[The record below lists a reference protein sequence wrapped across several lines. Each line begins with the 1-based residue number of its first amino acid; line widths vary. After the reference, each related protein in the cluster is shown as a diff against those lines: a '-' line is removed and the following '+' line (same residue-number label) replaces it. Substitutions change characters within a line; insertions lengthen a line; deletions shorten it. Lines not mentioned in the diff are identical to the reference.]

1 MRMKPARQTSAT
13 RRSQGRGCASAARAR
28 RSRFG
33 MTATGMPDAAATPTP
48 GASARLLITRAISAG
63 EASAEQAVIRAC
75 RLEPRPEISTPTL
88 SRAIAAF
95 QLWGAGPARLPGG
108 SVCRWRPRKKCRM
121 TAARR
126 RPAAAKISG
135 RRRFAMVVRLMTACA
150 LLLLGTVA
158 MRAGPAPAQEADQAY
173 SATVK
178 VDATADSAAA
188 ARETARIDGQRRA
201 LAAVIERL
209 SGASE
214 TAKPPKL
221 DDKAITD
228 MVASFEVANERMS
241 AVRYVA
247 DYTFHFRPSKV
258 RRLVLVA
265 ATPPAENGSKSP
277 PEKSPG
283 DKSPADIGGKSPAEG
298 ASKPTVESGNRPV
311 VVLPVYRDGSNLVL
325 WDEPNAWRMAWSQ
338 RPAGWGPGRLV
349 LPLGDAG
356 DLAAIDAEKA
366 GSGRPEALTAIA
378 QRNSGSEAVV
388 ALATAR
394 RQDSKLAGLDVTIKR
409 YRSGHLVDTQA
420 SSFEANPAESE
431 ADLLKRAAESTAAEI
446 ESGAKRNAGA
456 RSDQPASL
464 AVTVP
469 ITNLGEW
476 VQVRDRLASVSSI
489 RKIDLLSLSRQEARI
504 EVKYV
509 GSQDQLKSSL
519 AEVNLDLGGGDPAWR
534 IQSSGAAS
542 AR

>member
-1 MRMKPARQTSAT
+1 MA
-13 RRSQGRGCASAARAR
+13 
-28 RSRFG
+28 
-33 MTATGMPDAAATPTP
+33 
-48 GASARLLITRAISAG
+48 L
-63 EASAEQAVIRAC
+63 
-75 RLEPRPEISTPTL
+75 
-88 SRAIAAF
+88 
-95 QLWGAGPARLPGG
+95 
-108 SVCRWRPRKKCRM
+108 
-121 TAARR
+121 
-126 RPAAAKISG
+126 
-135 RRRFAMVVRLMTACA
+135 RLMTACA
-150 LLLLGTVA
+150 LLLLGAVA
-158 MRAGPAPAQEADQAY
+158 MRAGPAPAQEADEAY

-214 TAKPPKL
+214 PAKPPKL

-258 RRLVLVA
+258 RRLVRVVE
-265 ATPPAENGSKSP
+265 TPPAENGSKSP

-283 DKSPADIGGKSPAEG
+283 DKSPGDKSPGDKSPGDKSPADIGGKSPTEG

-325 WDEPNAWRMAWSQ
+325 WDDPNAWRMAWSQ
-338 RPAGWGPGRLV
+338 RPAGSGPGRLV

-394 RQDSKLAGLDVTIKR
+394 RQDNKLAGLDVTIKR

-519 AEVNLDLGGGDPAWR
+519 AEVNLDLGGGDPVWR

>member
-1 MRMKPARQTSAT
+1 MA
-13 RRSQGRGCASAARAR
+13 
-28 RSRFG
+28 
-33 MTATGMPDAAATPTP
+33 
-48 GASARLLITRAISAG
+48 L
-63 EASAEQAVIRAC
+63 
-75 RLEPRPEISTPTL
+75 
-88 SRAIAAF
+88 
-95 QLWGAGPARLPGG
+95 
-108 SVCRWRPRKKCRM
+108 
-121 TAARR
+121 
-126 RPAAAKISG
+126 
-135 RRRFAMVVRLMTACA
+135 RLMTACA
-150 LLLLGTVA
+150 LLLLGAVA
-158 MRAGPAPAQEADQAY
+158 MGAGPAQDADEAY

-214 TAKPPKL
+214 PAKPPKL

-228 MVASFEVANERMS
+228 MVASFEVANEHMS

-247 DYTFHFRPSKV
+247 DFTFHFRPSKV
-258 RRLVLVA
+258 RRLVRVVE
-265 ATPPAENGSKSP
+265 TPPAENGSKGPADKSP
-277 PEKSPG
+277 ADKSPG
-283 DKSPADIGGKSPAEG
+283 DKSSGDKSSADSGGKSPAEG

-311 VVLPVYRDGSNLVL
+311 VILPVYRDGSNVVL
-325 WDEPNAWRMAWSQ
+325 WDDPNAWRMAWSQ
-338 RPAGWGPGRLV
+338 RPAGSAPGRLV

-366 GSGRPEALTAIA
+366 GSGRPEALSAIA

-394 RQDSKLAGLDVTIKR
+394 RQDNKLAGLDVTVKR

-431 ADLLKRAAESTAAEI
+431 ADLMKRAAESTAAEI

-469 ITNLGEW
+469 ITSLGEW
-476 VQVRDRLASVSSI
+476 VQVRDRLASVGAI

-519 AEVNLDLGGGDPAWR
+519 AEVNLDLGGGDPVWR
-534 IQSSGAAS
+534 IQSAGAAS

>member
-1 MRMKPARQTSAT
+1 MA
-13 RRSQGRGCASAARAR
+13 
-28 RSRFG
+28 
-33 MTATGMPDAAATPTP
+33 
-48 GASARLLITRAISAG
+48 L
-63 EASAEQAVIRAC
+63 
-75 RLEPRPEISTPTL
+75 
-88 SRAIAAF
+88 
-95 QLWGAGPARLPGG
+95 
-108 SVCRWRPRKKCRM
+108 
-121 TAARR
+121 
-126 RPAAAKISG
+126 
-135 RRRFAMVVRLMTACA
+135 RLMTVYA
-150 LLLLGTVA
+150 LLLLGAVA
-158 MRAGPAPAQEADQAY
+158 MGAGPAPAQDADEAY

-214 TAKPPKL
+214 PAKPPKL

-228 MVASFEVANERMS
+228 MVASFEVANEHMS

-247 DYTFHFRPSKV
+247 DFTFHFRPSKV
-258 RRLVLVA
+258 RRLVRVVE
-265 ATPPAENGSKSP
+265 TPPAENGSKGP
-277 PEKSPG
+277 PDKGPGDKSPG
-283 DKSPADIGGKSPAEG
+283 DKSSTDSGGKSPAEG

-311 VVLPVYRDGSNLVL
+311 VILPVYRDGSSVVL
-325 WDEPNAWRMAWSQ
+325 WDDPNAWRMAWSQ
-338 RPAGWGPGRLV
+338 RPAGSAPGRLV

-366 GSGRPEALTAIA
+366 GSGRPEALSAIA
-378 QRNSGSEAVV
+378 QRNSGSDAVV

-394 RQDSKLAGLDVTIKR
+394 RQDNKLAGLDVTVKR

-431 ADLLKRAAESTAAEI
+431 ADLMKRAAESTAAEI

-469 ITNLGEW
+469 ITSLGEW
-476 VQVRDRLASVSSI
+476 VQVRDRLGSVGAI

-519 AEVNLDLGGGDPAWR
+519 AEVNLDLGGGDPVWR
-534 IQSSGAAS
+534 IQSAGAAS

>member
-1 MRMKPARQTSAT
+1 MALR
-13 RRSQGRGCASAARAR
+13 
-28 RSRFG
+28 
-33 MTATGMPDAAATPTP
+33 
-48 GASARLLITRAISAG
+48 LIT
-63 EASAEQAVIRAC
+63 V
-75 RLEPRPEISTPTL
+75 
-88 SRAIAAF
+88 
-95 QLWGAGPARLPGG
+95 
-108 SVCRWRPRKKCRM
+108 
-121 TAARR
+121 
-126 RPAAAKISG
+126 
-135 RRRFAMVVRLMTACA
+135 CA
-150 LLLLGTVA
+150 LLLLGAVS
-158 MRAGPAPAQEADQAY
+158 MHAGPAPAQETDEAY

-188 ARETARIDGQRRA
+188 AREIARIDGQRRA
-201 LAAVIERL
+201 LASVIERL

-214 TAKPPKL
+214 PAKPPKL

-228 MVASFEVANERMS
+228 MVASFEVANEHMS

-258 RRLVLVA
+258 RRLVRVA
-265 ATPPAENGSKSP
+265 ETAPTESGGKS
-277 PEKSPG
+277 SPDKNVG
-283 DKSPADIGGKSPAEG
+283 DKSSVDNGAKSPAESG
-298 ASKPTVESGNRPV
+298 SKPSAESGNRV
-311 VVLPVYRDGSNLVL
+311 LVVLPVYRDGSNLVL
-325 WDEPNAWRMAWSQ
+325 WDDPNAWRAAWSQ
-338 RPAGWGPGRLV
+338 RPAGPGPGRVV

-394 RQDSKLAGLDVTIKR
+394 RQGDKLAGLDVAVKR
-409 YRSGHLVDTQA
+409 YRYGHLVDTQG
-420 SSFEANPAESE
+420 SSFEADPAESE
-431 ADLLKRAAESTAAEI
+431 ADFLSRAADSVAVEI
-446 ESGAKRNAGA
+446 ESGARRSAGA
-456 RSDQPASL
+456 HSDQPGSL

-469 ITNLGEW
+469 ITSLGEW
-476 VQVRDRLASVSSI
+476 VQVRNRLASVSAI

-504 EVKYV
+504 EVKYI

-519 AEVNLDLGGGDPAWR
+519 AEVNLDLGGGDPIWR

>member
-1 MRMKPARQTSAT
+1 MA
-13 RRSQGRGCASAARAR
+13 
-28 RSRFG
+28 
-33 MTATGMPDAAATPTP
+33 
-48 GASARLLITRAISAG
+48 L
-63 EASAEQAVIRAC
+63 
-75 RLEPRPEISTPTL
+75 
-88 SRAIAAF
+88 
-95 QLWGAGPARLPGG
+95 
-108 SVCRWRPRKKCRM
+108 
-121 TAARR
+121 
-126 RPAAAKISG
+126 
-135 RRRFAMVVRLMTACA
+135 RLMTACA
-150 LLLLGTVA
+150 LLLLGAVA
-158 MRAGPAPAQEADQAY
+158 MGAGPAPAQDADEAY

-178 VDATADSAAA
+178 VDATADSAAE

-214 TAKPPKL
+214 PAKPPKL

-228 MVASFEVANERMS
+228 MVASFEVANEHMS

-247 DYTFHFRPSKV
+247 DFTFHFRPSKV
-258 RRLVLVA
+258 RRLVRVVE
-265 ATPPAENGSKSP
+265 TPPAENGSKGPADKSP
-277 PEKSPG
+277 ADKSPG
-283 DKSPADIGGKSPAEG
+283 DKSSGDKSSADSGGKSPAEG

-311 VVLPVYRDGSNLVL
+311 VILPVYRDGSNVVL
-325 WDEPNAWRMAWSQ
+325 WDDPNAWRLAWSQ
-338 RPAGWGPGRLV
+338 RPAGSAPGRLV

-366 GSGRPEALTAIA
+366 GSGRPEALSAIA

-394 RQDSKLAGLDVTIKR
+394 RQDNKLAGLDVTVKR

-431 ADLLKRAAESTAAEI
+431 ADLMKRAAESTAAEI

-469 ITNLGEW
+469 ITSLGEW
-476 VQVRDRLASVSSI
+476 VQVRDRLASVGVI

-504 EVKYV
+504 EVRYV

-519 AEVNLDLGGGDPAWR
+519 AEVNLDLGGGDPVWR
-534 IQSSGAAS
+534 IQSAGAAS

>member
-1 MRMKPARQTSAT
+1 MA
-13 RRSQGRGCASAARAR
+13 
-28 RSRFG
+28 
-33 MTATGMPDAAATPTP
+33 
-48 GASARLLITRAISAG
+48 L
-63 EASAEQAVIRAC
+63 
-75 RLEPRPEISTPTL
+75 
-88 SRAIAAF
+88 
-95 QLWGAGPARLPGG
+95 
-108 SVCRWRPRKKCRM
+108 
-121 TAARR
+121 
-126 RPAAAKISG
+126 
-135 RRRFAMVVRLMTACA
+135 RLMTACA
-150 LLLLGTVA
+150 LLLLGAVA
-158 MRAGPAPAQEADQAY
+158 MRAGPASAQETDEAY

-188 ARETARIDGQRRA
+188 AREIARIDGQRRA
-201 LAAVIERL
+201 LASVLERL

-214 TAKPPKL
+214 PAKPPKL

-228 MVASFEVANERMS
+228 MVASFEVANEHMS

-258 RRLVLVA
+258 RRLVRVA
-265 ATPPAENGSKSP
+265 ETAPTESGGKS
-277 PEKSPG
+277 SPDKNVG
-283 DKSPADIGGKSPAEG
+283 DKSSVDNGAKSPAESG
-298 ASKPTVESGNRPV
+298 SKPSAESGNRV
-311 VVLPVYRDGSNLVL
+311 LVVLPVYRDGSNLVL
-325 WDEPNAWRMAWSQ
+325 WDDPNAWRAAWSQ
-338 RPAGWGPGRLV
+338 RPAGPGPGRVV

-394 RQDSKLAGLDVTIKR
+394 RQGDKLAGLDVAVKR
-409 YRSGHLVDTQA
+409 YRYGHLVDTQG
-420 SSFEANPAESE
+420 SSFEADPAESE
-431 ADLLKRAAESTAAEI
+431 ADFLSRAADSVAVEI
-446 ESGAKRNAGA
+446 ESGARRSAGA
-456 RSDQPASL
+456 HSDQPGSL

-469 ITNLGEW
+469 ITSLGEW
-476 VQVRDRLASVSSI
+476 VQVRNRLASVSAI

-504 EVKYV
+504 EVKYI

-519 AEVNLDLGGGDPAWR
+519 AEVNLDLGGGDPIWR

>member
-1 MRMKPARQTSAT
+1 MA
-13 RRSQGRGCASAARAR
+13 
-28 RSRFG
+28 
-33 MTATGMPDAAATPTP
+33 
-48 GASARLLITRAISAG
+48 L
-63 EASAEQAVIRAC
+63 
-75 RLEPRPEISTPTL
+75 
-88 SRAIAAF
+88 
-95 QLWGAGPARLPGG
+95 
-108 SVCRWRPRKKCRM
+108 
-121 TAARR
+121 
-126 RPAAAKISG
+126 
-135 RRRFAMVVRLMTACA
+135 RLMTACA
-150 LLLLGTVA
+150 LLLLGAVA
-158 MRAGPAPAQEADQAY
+158 LGAGPAPAQDADEAY

-214 TAKPPKL
+214 PAKPPKL

-228 MVASFEVANERMS
+228 MVASFEVANEHMS

-247 DYTFHFRPSKV
+247 DFTFHFRPSKV
-258 RRLVLVA
+258 RRLVRVVE
-265 ATPPAENGSKSP
+265 TPPAENGSKGP
-277 PEKSPG
+277 PDKGPGDKSPG
-283 DKSPADIGGKSPAEG
+283 DKSSTDSGGKSPAEG

-311 VVLPVYRDGSNLVL
+311 VILPVYRDGSSVVL
-325 WDEPNAWRMAWSQ
+325 WDDPNAWRMAWSQ
-338 RPAGWGPGRLV
+338 RPAGSAPGRLV

-366 GSGRPEALTAIA
+366 GSGRPEALSAIA

-394 RQDSKLAGLDVTIKR
+394 RQDNKLAGLDVTVKR

-431 ADLLKRAAESTAAEI
+431 ADLMKRAAESTAAEI

-469 ITNLGEW
+469 ITSLGEW
-476 VQVRDRLASVSSI
+476 VQVRDRLASVGAI

-519 AEVNLDLGGGDPAWR
+519 AEVNLDLGGGDPVWR
-534 IQSSGAAS
+534 IQSAGAAS

>member
-1 MRMKPARQTSAT
+1 
-13 RRSQGRGCASAARAR
+13 
-28 RSRFG
+28 
-33 MTATGMPDAAATPTP
+33 
-48 GASARLLITRAISAG
+48 
-63 EASAEQAVIRAC
+63 
-75 RLEPRPEISTPTL
+75 
-88 SRAIAAF
+88 
-95 QLWGAGPARLPGG
+95 
-108 SVCRWRPRKKCRM
+108 
-121 TAARR
+121 
-126 RPAAAKISG
+126 
-135 RRRFAMVVRLMTACA
+135 
-150 LLLLGTVA
+150 
-158 MRAGPAPAQEADQAY
+158 
-173 SATVK
+173 
-178 VDATADSAAA
+178 
-188 ARETARIDGQRRA
+188 
-201 LAAVIERL
+201 
-209 SGASE
+209 
-214 TAKPPKL
+214 
-221 DDKAITD
+221 
-228 MVASFEVANERMS
+228 MS

-258 RRLVLVA
+258 RRLVRVVE
-265 ATPPAENGSKSP
+265 TPPAENGSKSP

-325 WDEPNAWRMAWSQ
+325 WDDPNAWRMAWSQ
-338 RPAGWGPGRLV
+338 RPAGSGPGRLV

-394 RQDSKLAGLDVTIKR
+394 RQDNKLAGLDVTIKR
-409 YRSGHLVDTQA
+409 YRSGRLVDTQA
-420 SSFEANPAESE
+420 SSLEANPAESE

-456 RSDQPASL
+456 RSDEPASL
-464 AVTVP
+464 AITVP

-519 AEVNLDLGGGDPAWR
+519 AEVNLDLGGGDPVWR